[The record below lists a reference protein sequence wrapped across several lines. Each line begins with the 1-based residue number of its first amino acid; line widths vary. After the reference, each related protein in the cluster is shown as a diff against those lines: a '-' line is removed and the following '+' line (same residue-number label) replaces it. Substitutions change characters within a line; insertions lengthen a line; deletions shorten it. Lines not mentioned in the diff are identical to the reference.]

1 MFLKKVSH
9 AECTMHLKE
18 FTYQRQKCKHGPVP
32 IKTRPRTEGVVCR
45 NHPVCFASL
54 PQYCCI
60 QQAGNGF
67 VSPHCVCSV
76 YQKQITV
83 FFLPL
88 SVFSFLFSFFLKA
101 CMHVIVQST
110 FIDQTDASAGLVFLF
125 HQGTMLLR
133 HFTRRFTIPYE

>member
-1 MFLKKVSH
+1 M
-9 AECTMHLKE
+9 
-18 FTYQRQKCKHGPVP
+18 
-32 IKTRPRTEGVVCR
+32 KTRPRTEDVGCR

-83 FFLPL
+83 FLVFLPF
-88 SVFSFLFSFFLKA
+88 SVFCFFLKA
-101 CMHVIVQST
+101 CMHVIAQST
-110 FIDQTDASAGLVFLF
+110 FIDQTDASVCLLFLF
-125 HQGTMLLR
+125 HQGTMLPR
-133 HFTRRFTIPYE
+133 PFTRCFTSLHEWIAWSHLYAHANFSHSYTKGKQIDLAACT